1 MTIGVDRANTALMS
15 SDLIKPDAVIAAG
28 QETIRAEARSLDQ
41 LASALAGP
49 LKAPFVHATQ
59 LLAAAKGRV
68 IVTGMGKSGH
78 VARKIAATLA
88 STGTPAYFVHPA
100 EASHGDLGMITE
112 NDCVL
117 GISRSGETAEL
128 SDLLYHCHRLDI
140 PVIGMTFKPD
150 STLAKASTAPLV
162 MPDCGEASEAAP
174 APTISTTMCLAL
186 GDALAVALL
195 DARGFT
201 AKDFGAIH
209 PGGKLGAALKKVR
222 DLMRVGESDPLI
234 APQLSIPETLQAI
247 SRVGIGAAGV
257 VEDGRLIGIVTD
269 GDLRR
274 KLSREMFDKTARD
287 IMTAN
292 PVTISPE
299 APVADAV
306 QLMNAKRITIL
317 FAVDEC
323 GAPVG
328 VVHMHDLLAAGVR

>member
-1 MTIGVDRANTALMS
+1 MSDR
-15 SDLIKPDAVIAAG
+15 IKPDAAIAVG
-28 QETIRAEARSLDQ
+28 QETIRAEARALELLAQALDGP
-41 LASALAGP
+41 LRAPFIEAARLLAG
-49 LKAPFVHATQ
+49 
-59 LLAAAKGRV
+59 AKGRA

-78 VARKIAATLA
+78 IARKIAATLA

-112 NDCVL
+112 QDCVL

-128 SDLLYHCHRLDI
+128 SDLIYHCHRLDI
-140 PVIGMTFKPD
+140 PLIGMTFKSE
-150 STLAKASTAPLV
+150 STLAKASNAPLV

-174 APTISTTMCLAL
+174 APTTSTTMCLAL

-222 DLMRVGESDPLI
+222 DLMRVGDGDPLI
-234 APQLSIPETLQAI
+234 SPNTSVPETLKAI

-257 VEDGRLIGIVTD
+257 VENGRLIGIVTD

-274 KLSREMFDKTARD
+274 KLTREMFDKTARE
-287 IMTAN
+287 IMSAN
-292 PVTISPE
+292 PMTISPD
-299 APVADAV
+299 APIADAV
-306 QLMNAKRITIL
+306 QIMNAKRITIL
-317 FAVDEC
+317 FAVDDK